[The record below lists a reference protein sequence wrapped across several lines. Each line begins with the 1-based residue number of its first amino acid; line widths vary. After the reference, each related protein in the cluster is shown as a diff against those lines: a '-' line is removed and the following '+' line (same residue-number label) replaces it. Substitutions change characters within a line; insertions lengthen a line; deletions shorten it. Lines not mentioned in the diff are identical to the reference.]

1 MVSTYLILFSI
12 MGGFSILGSTFLI
25 LMYFCT
31 RNVERPAFKRVFWM
45 SICDLLLSL
54 KFWLALITGARVSM
68 EQSKFLCLFSAIFGQ
83 FAGIATTSWYFMIS
97 VCVYAVFQPPESRWR
112 LFLKSE
118 TLQHVYVWSV
128 ATFTSLLPWWTG
140 HYGDLDDG
148 TQCWISGAG
157 DLMKLAQGIP
167 LYLHLLFAFYL
178 LAYAVVMSKTTFNFN
193 KRIKE
198 QMFVFVGVFLIV
210 WFWPALALTWDL
222 ISPGTLPLALHYMD
236 IGAISGNGFFNFVV
250 WIPDICPCIKE
261 HDISLN
267 STTEDYEETES

>member
-1 MVSTYLILFSI
+1 

-25 LMYFCT
+25 LMYVFT
-31 RNVERPAFKRVFWM
+31 RNIENPAFKRVFWM

-83 FAGIATTSWYFMIS
+83 FTGVATISWYFIIS
-97 VCVYAVFQPPESRWR
+97 ICVYAVFQPPESRWR

-118 TLQHVYVWSV
+118 TLQHVYVWSI
-128 ATFTSLLPWWTG
+128 AAFTSLLPWWTG
-140 HYGDLDDG
+140 RYGDMDDG

-157 DLMKLAQGIP
+157 DRMKLAQGIP
-167 LYLHLLFAFYL
+167 LFLYLLFAFYL
-178 LAYAVVMSKTTFNFN
+178 LAYAFVMSKTTFNFN

-198 QMFVFVGVFLIV
+198 QMFVFVGVFGIA
-210 WFWPALALTWDL
+210 WIWPALAITWDM
-222 ISPGTLPLALHYMD
+222 ISPGTLPLGLHYMD
-236 IGAISGNGFFNFVV
+236 IGAISGSGFFNFLV
-250 WIPDICPCIKE
+250 WLPELCPCTQE

-267 STTEDYEETES
+267 SSTTDDCEETGITV